1 MSHRLSLALYHDV
14 KLDSTVM
21 PKAYRDLES
30 LVKYL
35 GVLKT
40 GQDVARGRSRPG
52 SFGLLAPAP
61 TLLIVEDEVAVSQM
75 VTSLL
80 VREGYPSEAIKVF
93 SSGDEAI
100 FFASRQAVGVAL
112 VDIRLASELAIR
124 EVYTSGLRVLRGIK
138 EASPAAKVVLISG
151 FGTYEMVRESVL
163 VLGASYYLG
172 KPFSVDDVL
181 NIVHWAVESLLGEDV
196 VKALSAGEPAMPGAR
211 SSGERQERILIVDDD
226 AAVAEGVALALRSLG
241 YRASAAASGDDA
253 LRQLADAPVDAV
265 LLDVRM
271 PGMDGVE
278 VLKRLRQEHRDV
290 AVIILTA
297 VDDEN
302 IAREA
307 MRLGARDFL
316 TKPCDLRLLQLT
328 LEYAF
333 AQREADGGPQGQ

>member
-14 KLDSTVM
+14 KLDSTVV
-21 PKAYRDLES
+21 PKTYRDLES

-40 GQDVARGRSRPG
+40 GQNGARRRSRPG
-52 SFGLLAPAP
+52 SFGHLSPAP

-80 VREGYPSEAIKVF
+80 VRGGYPSEAIQVF

-100 FFASRQAVGVAL
+100 YFASRQAVGVAL
-112 VDIRLASELAIR
+112 VDIRLASALAIR

-151 FGTYEMVRESVL
+151 FGTYEMVREAVL
-163 VLGASYYLG
+163 GLGASYYLG

-181 NIVHWAVESLLGEDV
+181 SIVHWAVESLLGEDV

-211 SSGERQERILIVDDD
+211 SAGERQERILIVDDD
-226 AAVAEGVALALRSLG
+226 AAVAEGVALALRVIG
-241 YRASAAASGDDA
+241 YGASTAADGDEA
-253 LRQLADAPVDAV
+253 LRQVAEAPVDAV

-278 VLKRLRQEHRDV
+278 VLTRLRQEHKDV
-290 AVIILTA
+290 AVILLTA

-333 AQREADGGPQGQ
+333 AQRESGQGLQGE